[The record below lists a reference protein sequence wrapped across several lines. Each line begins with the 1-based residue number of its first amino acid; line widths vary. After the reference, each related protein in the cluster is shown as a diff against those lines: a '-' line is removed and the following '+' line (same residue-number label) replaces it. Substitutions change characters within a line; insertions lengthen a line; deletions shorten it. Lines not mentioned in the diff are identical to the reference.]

1 MGRKALKRLRKKR
14 RTIKLRKAPA
24 QASPPVPPV
33 DLVRFM
39 MANNSASN
47 NIAQNNH
54 EELLMMRMASEKKN
68 QEMESYKRQIDM
80 ELQKQK
86 DIISERARLDKENK
100 NMLSEL
106 KKQIESDKFMED
118 ATRENNDV
126 KNKLEL
132 QNVKH
137 EHKMNI
143 QTQKNE
149 VTEQEIQRQKELN
162 KKQEENVKLKRELE
176 IIKQK
181 NNELNNQIKNND
193 LYNNNLQLKDE
204 IKRLKSEN
212 EAYDELIK
220 TDEFVKSADN
230 HKKYIL
236 ELEKQKFDSEL
247 KDQVYKKRREVLLNY
262 ANIPEISEEQ
272 WTAMQ
277 NKLKESIQSSIVK
290 EMEFKK
296 QQEEFNKK
304 EDETNHYKELLD
316 QQTKKMHEAEIEK
329 VRAEKKI
336 EKMKNKSELAD
347 EMKEAIEYEATQRM
361 DIEEINKKTDLA
373 KKAMEVY
380 QESLAVN
387 AQNKYIKDNGLKN
400 AKVLAEMKQKIVETE
415 YSNNAIKEYSDL
427 LDQLQKA
434 EATNSVAAKMYN
446 FTDKFTDYRT
456 SVPAAKILIEQ
467 MGYYNNSFDKRRNL
481 VDSLEARI
489 AQNPNV
495 WSYMVKKYNQL
506 EDVRNHYS
514 FQTLPYLTE
523 IINNMDQTI
532 NEFKENN
539 WALS

>member
-24 QASPPVPPV
+24 QASPPV

-262 ANIPEISEEQ
+262 ANIPEISEKQ
-272 WTAMQ
+272 WTEMQ
-277 NKLKESIQSSIVK
+277 NKLKQSIQSSIVK

-304 EDETNHYKELLD
+304 EAETNHYKELLD

-329 VRAEKKI
+329 VRAEKRLEKI
-336 EKMKNKSELAD
+336 NNKSELAD

-373 KKAMEVY
+373 KRAMEVY
-380 QESLAVN
+380 QESLVVN

-400 AKVLAEMKQKIVETE
+400 AKELAEMKQKIVETE

-456 SVPAAKILIEQ
+456 GVPAAKILIEQ
-467 MGYYNNSFDKRRNL
+467 MGYYKNSFENRRNL

-495 WSYMVKKYNQL
+495 WSYMVKKHNEL

-523 IINNMDQTI
+523 IINNMDKTI

>member
-24 QASPPVPPV
+24 QASPPV

-181 NNELNNQIKNND
+181 NSELNNQIKNND

-262 ANIPEISEEQ
+262 ANIPEISEKQ

-277 NKLKESIQSSIVK
+277 NKLKQSIQSSIVK

-304 EDETNHYKELLD
+304 EAETNHYKELLD

-329 VRAEKKI
+329 VRAEKRLEKI
-336 EKMKNKSELAD
+336 NNKSELAD

-380 QESLAVN
+380 QESLVVN

-400 AKVLAEMKQKIVETE
+400 AKELAEMKQKIVETE

-456 SVPAAKILIEQ
+456 GVPAAKILIEQ
-467 MGYYNNSFDKRRNL
+467 MGYYKNSFENRRNL

-495 WSYMVKKYNQL
+495 WSYMVKNHNEL

-523 IINNMDQTI
+523 IINNMDKTI

>member
-24 QASPPVPPV
+24 QASPPV

-181 NNELNNQIKNND
+181 NNELNNQIKKND

-262 ANIPEISEEQ
+262 ANIPEISEKQ

-277 NKLKESIQSSIVK
+277 NKLKESIQSSIVQ

-304 EDETNHYKELLD
+304 EAETNHYKELLE

-329 VRAEKKI
+329 VRAEKRLEKI
-336 EKMKNKSELAD
+336 NNKSELAD

-373 KKAMEVY
+373 KRAMEVY
-380 QESLAVN
+380 QESLVVN

-400 AKVLAEMKQKIVETE
+400 AKELAEMKQKIVETE

-446 FTDKFTDYRT
+446 FTDNFTDYRT
-456 SVPAAKILIEQ
+456 GVPAAKILIEQ
-467 MGYYNNSFDKRRNL
+467 MGYYKNSFDKRRNL

-523 IINNMDQTI
+523 IINNMDKTI

>member
-24 QASPPVPPV
+24 QASPPV

-181 NNELNNQIKNND
+181 NSELNNQIKNND

-262 ANIPEISEEQ
+262 ANIPEISEKQ
-272 WTAMQ
+272 WTEMQ

-304 EDETNHYKELLD
+304 EAETNHYKELLD

-329 VRAEKKI
+329 VRAEKRLEKI
-336 EKMKNKSELAD
+336 NNKSALAD

-373 KKAMEVY
+373 KRAMEVY
-380 QESLAVN
+380 QESLVVN

-400 AKVLAEMKQKIVETE
+400 AKELAEMKQKIVETE

-456 SVPAAKILIEQ
+456 GVPAAKILIEQ
-467 MGYYNNSFDKRRNL
+467 MGYYKNSFDKRRNL

-495 WSYMVKKYNQL
+495 WSYMVKKYNEL

-523 IINNMDQTI
+523 IINNMDKTI

>member
-24 QASPPVPPV
+24 QASPPV

-262 ANIPEISEEQ
+262 ANIPEISEKQ
-272 WTAMQ
+272 WTEMQ

-304 EDETNHYKELLD
+304 EAETNHYKELLD

-329 VRAEKKI
+329 VRAEKRLEKI
-336 EKMKNKSELAD
+336 NNKSELAD

-373 KKAMEVY
+373 KRAMEVY
-380 QESLAVN
+380 QESLVVN

-400 AKVLAEMKQKIVETE
+400 AKELAEMKQKIVETE

-456 SVPAAKILIEQ
+456 GVPAAKILIEQ
-467 MGYYNNSFDKRRNL
+467 MGYYKNSFDKRRNL

-495 WSYMVKKYNQL
+495 WSYMVKKYNEL

>member
-24 QASPPVPPV
+24 QASPPV

-181 NNELNNQIKNND
+181 NSELNNQIKNND
-193 LYNNNLQLKDE
+193 LYNNNLQLEDE

-262 ANIPEISEEQ
+262 ANIPEISEKQ
-272 WTAMQ
+272 WTEMQ

-304 EDETNHYKELLD
+304 EAETNHYKELLD

-329 VRAEKKI
+329 VRAEKRLEKI
-336 EKMKNKSELAD
+336 NNKSELAD

-373 KKAMEVY
+373 KRAMEVY
-380 QESLAVN
+380 QESLVVN

-400 AKVLAEMKQKIVETE
+400 AKELAEMKQKIVETE

-434 EATNSVAAKMYN
+434 EAANSVAAKMYN

-456 SVPAAKILIEQ
+456 GVPAAKILIEQ
-467 MGYYNNSFDKRRNL
+467 MGYYKNSFDKRRNL

-495 WSYMVKKYNQL
+495 WSYMVKKHNEL

>member
-24 QASPPVPPV
+24 QASPPV

-181 NNELNNQIKNND
+181 NSELNNQIKNND

-262 ANIPEISEEQ
+262 ANIPEISEKQ
-272 WTAMQ
+272 WTEMQ

-304 EDETNHYKELLD
+304 EAETNHYKELLD

-329 VRAEKKI
+329 VRAEKRLEKI
-336 EKMKNKSELAD
+336 NNKSELAD

-373 KKAMEVY
+373 KRAMEVY
-380 QESLAVN
+380 QESLVVN

-400 AKVLAEMKQKIVETE
+400 AKELAEMKQKIVETE

-446 FTDKFTDYRT
+446 FTDNFTDYRT
-456 SVPAAKILIEQ
+456 GVPAAKILIEQ

-495 WSYMVKKYNQL
+495 WSYMVKNHNEL

-523 IINNMDQTI
+523 IINNMDQII
-532 NEFKENN
+532 NEFKASN
-539 WALS
+539 WPLS

>member
-24 QASPPVPPV
+24 QASPPV

-181 NNELNNQIKNND
+181 NSELNNQIKNND

-262 ANIPEISEEQ
+262 ANIPEISEKQ
-272 WTAMQ
+272 WTEMQ

-304 EDETNHYKELLD
+304 EAETNHYKELLD

-329 VRAEKKI
+329 VRAEKRLEKI
-336 EKMKNKSELAD
+336 NNKSELAD
-347 EMKEAIEYEATQRM
+347 EMKEALEYEATQRM

-380 QESLAVN
+380 QESLVVN

-400 AKVLAEMKQKIVETE
+400 AKELAEMKQKIVETE

-456 SVPAAKILIEQ
+456 GVPAAKILIEQ
-467 MGYYNNSFDKRRNL
+467 MGYYKNSFENRRNL

-495 WSYMVKKYNQL
+495 WSYMVKKHNEL

-523 IINNMDQTI
+523 IINNMDKTI

>member
-24 QASPPVPPV
+24 QASPPV

-181 NNELNNQIKNND
+181 NSELNNQIKNND
-193 LYNNNLQLKDE
+193 LYNNNLQLEDE

-262 ANIPEISEEQ
+262 ANIPEISEKQ
-272 WTAMQ
+272 WTEMQ

-304 EDETNHYKELLD
+304 EAETNHYKELLE

-329 VRAEKKI
+329 VRAEKRLEKI
-336 EKMKNKSELAD
+336 NNKSELAD

-380 QESLAVN
+380 QESLVVN

-400 AKVLAEMKQKIVETE
+400 AKELAEMKQKIVETE

-446 FTDKFTDYRT
+446 FTDNFTDYRT
-456 SVPAAKILIEQ
+456 GVPAAKILIEQ
-467 MGYYNNSFDKRRNL
+467 MGYYKNSFENRRNL

-495 WSYMVKKYNQL
+495 WSYMVKKYNEL

>member
-24 QASPPVPPV
+24 QASPPV

-181 NNELNNQIKNND
+181 NSELNNQIKNND

-262 ANIPEISEEQ
+262 ANIPEISEKQ
-272 WTAMQ
+272 WTEMQ

-304 EDETNHYKELLD
+304 EAETNHYKELLD

-329 VRAEKKI
+329 VRAEKRLEKI
-336 EKMKNKSELAD
+336 NNKSELAD

-380 QESLAVN
+380 QESLVVN

-400 AKVLAEMKQKIVETE
+400 AKELAEMKQKIVETE

-446 FTDKFTDYRT
+446 FTDNFTDYRT
-456 SVPAAKILIEQ
+456 GVPAAKILIEQ
-467 MGYYNNSFDKRRNL
+467 MGYYKNSFENRRKL

-495 WSYMVKKYNQL
+495 WSYMVKKYNEL

-523 IINNMDQTI
+523 IINNMDKTI
-532 NEFKENN
+532 NEFKASN
-539 WALS
+539 WPLS

>member
-24 QASPPVPPV
+24 QASPPV

-181 NNELNNQIKNND
+181 NSELNNQIKNND

-262 ANIPEISEEQ
+262 ANIPEISEKQ

-304 EDETNHYKELLD
+304 EAETNHYKELLD

-329 VRAEKKI
+329 VRAEKRLEKI
-336 EKMKNKSELAD
+336 NNKSELAD

-380 QESLAVN
+380 QESLVVN

-400 AKVLAEMKQKIVETE
+400 AKELAEMKQKIVETE

-456 SVPAAKILIEQ
+456 GVPAAKILIEQ
-467 MGYYNNSFDKRRNL
+467 MGYYKNSFENKRKL

-495 WSYMVKKYNQL
+495 WSYMVKNHNEL

-523 IINNMDQTI
+523 IINNMDKTI

>member
-24 QASPPVPPV
+24 QASPPV

-181 NNELNNQIKNND
+181 NSELNNQIKNND

-262 ANIPEISEEQ
+262 ANIPEISEKQ
-272 WTAMQ
+272 WTEMQ
-277 NKLKESIQSSIVK
+277 NKLKQSIQSSIVK

-304 EDETNHYKELLD
+304 EAETNHYKELLD

-329 VRAEKKI
+329 VRAEKRLEKI
-336 EKMKNKSELAD
+336 NNKSELAD

-380 QESLAVN
+380 QESLVVN

-400 AKVLAEMKQKIVETE
+400 AKELAEMKQKIVETE

-467 MGYYNNSFDKRRNL
+467 MGYYKNSFDKRRNL

-495 WSYMVKKYNQL
+495 WSYMVKKHNEL

-523 IINNMDQTI
+523 IINNMDKTI

>member
-24 QASPPVPPV
+24 QASPPV

-193 LYNNNLQLKDE
+193 LYNNNLQLEDE

-262 ANIPEISEEQ
+262 ANIPEISEKQ
-272 WTAMQ
+272 WTEMQ

-304 EDETNHYKELLD
+304 EAETNHYKELLE

-329 VRAEKKI
+329 VRAEKRL
-336 EKMKNKSELAD
+336 EKMNNKSVLAD
-347 EMKEAIEYEATQRM
+347 EMKEALEYEATQRM

-380 QESLAVN
+380 QESLVVN

-400 AKVLAEMKQKIVETE
+400 AKELAEMKQKIVETE

-495 WSYMVKKYNQL
+495 WSYMVKNHNEL

-523 IINNMDQTI
+523 IINNMDKTI

>member
-24 QASPPVPPV
+24 QASPPV

-181 NNELNNQIKNND
+181 NSELNNQIKNND

-262 ANIPEISEEQ
+262 ANIPEISEKQ
-272 WTAMQ
+272 WTEMQ

-304 EDETNHYKELLD
+304 EAETNHYKELLD

-380 QESLAVN
+380 QESLVVN

-400 AKVLAEMKQKIVETE
+400 AKELAEMKQKIVETE

-456 SVPAAKILIEQ
+456 GVPAAKILIEQ
-467 MGYYNNSFDKRRNL
+467 MGYYKNSFDKRRNL

-495 WSYMVKKYNQL
+495 WSYMVKKYNEL

-523 IINNMDQTI
+523 IINNMDKTI

>member
-24 QASPPVPPV
+24 QASPPV

-181 NNELNNQIKNND
+181 NSELNNQIKNND

-262 ANIPEISEEQ
+262 ANIPEISEKQ
-272 WTAMQ
+272 WTEMQ

-304 EDETNHYKELLD
+304 EAETNHYKELLD

-329 VRAEKKI
+329 VRAEKRLEKI
-336 EKMKNKSELAD
+336 NNKSELAD

-373 KKAMEVY
+373 KRAMEVY
-380 QESLAVN
+380 QESLVVN

-400 AKVLAEMKQKIVETE
+400 AKELAEMKQKIVETE

-456 SVPAAKILIEQ
+456 GVPAAKILIEQ
-467 MGYYNNSFDKRRNL
+467 MGYYKNSFENRRKL

-523 IINNMDQTI
+523 IINNMDKTI

>member
-24 QASPPVPPV
+24 QASPPV

-262 ANIPEISEEQ
+262 ANIPEISEKQ

-304 EDETNHYKELLD
+304 EAETNHYKELLD

-329 VRAEKKI
+329 VRAEKRL
-336 EKMKNKSELAD
+336 EKMNNKSELAD

-380 QESLAVN
+380 QESLVVN

-400 AKVLAEMKQKIVETE
+400 AKELAEMKQKIVETE

-434 EATNSVAAKMYN
+434 EAANSVAAKMYN

-456 SVPAAKILIEQ
+456 GVPAAKILIEQ
-467 MGYYNNSFDKRRNL
+467 MGYYKNSFENRRKL

-523 IINNMDQTI
+523 IINNMDKTI

>member
-24 QASPPVPPV
+24 QASPPV

-262 ANIPEISEEQ
+262 ANIPEISEKQ
-272 WTAMQ
+272 WTEMQ

-304 EDETNHYKELLD
+304 EAETNHYKELLD

-329 VRAEKKI
+329 VRAEKRLEKI
-336 EKMKNKSELAD
+336 NNKSELAD

-380 QESLAVN
+380 QESLVVN

-400 AKVLAEMKQKIVETE
+400 AKELAEMKQKIVETE

-434 EATNSVAAKMYN
+434 EAANSVAAKMYN

-456 SVPAAKILIEQ
+456 GVPAAKILIEQ
-467 MGYYNNSFDKRRNL
+467 MGYYKNSFENRRNL

-495 WSYMVKKYNQL
+495 WSYMVKNHNEL

-523 IINNMDQTI
+523 IINNMDKTI

>member
-24 QASPPVPPV
+24 QASPPV

-193 LYNNNLQLKDE
+193 LYNNNLQLEDE

-262 ANIPEISEEQ
+262 ANIPEISEKQ
-272 WTAMQ
+272 WTEMQ

-304 EDETNHYKELLD
+304 EAETNHYKELLD

-329 VRAEKKI
+329 VRAEKRLEKI
-336 EKMKNKSELAD
+336 NNKSELAD

-380 QESLAVN
+380 QESLVVN

-400 AKVLAEMKQKIVETE
+400 AKELAEMKQKIVETE

-446 FTDKFTDYRT
+446 FTDNFTDYRT
-456 SVPAAKILIEQ
+456 GVPAAKTLIEQ
-467 MGYYNNSFDKRRNL
+467 MGYYKNSFDKRRNL

-495 WSYMVKKYNQL
+495 WSYMVKNHNEL

-523 IINNMDQTI
+523 IINNMDKTI

>member
-24 QASPPVPPV
+24 QASPPV

-193 LYNNNLQLKDE
+193 LYNNNLQLEDE

-262 ANIPEISEEQ
+262 ANIPEISEKQ

-304 EDETNHYKELLD
+304 EAETNHYKELLD

-329 VRAEKKI
+329 VRAEKRLEKI
-336 EKMKNKSELAD
+336 NNKSELAD

-380 QESLAVN
+380 QESLVVN

-400 AKVLAEMKQKIVETE
+400 AKELAEMKQKIVETE

-434 EATNSVAAKMYN
+434 EAANSVAAKMYN

-456 SVPAAKILIEQ
+456 GVPAAKILIEQ
-467 MGYYNNSFDKRRNL
+467 MGYYKNSFENRRNL

-495 WSYMVKKYNQL
+495 WSYMVKKHNEL

-523 IINNMDQTI
+523 IINNMDKTI

>member
-24 QASPPVPPV
+24 QASPPV

-181 NNELNNQIKNND
+181 NSELNNQIKNND
-193 LYNNNLQLKDE
+193 LYNNNLQLEDE

-262 ANIPEISEEQ
+262 ANIPEISEKQ
-272 WTAMQ
+272 WTEMQ

-304 EDETNHYKELLD
+304 EAETNHYKELLD

-329 VRAEKKI
+329 VRAEKKL
-336 EKMKNKSELAD
+336 EKINNKSALAD

-373 KKAMEVY
+373 KRAMEVY
-380 QESLAVN
+380 QESLVVN

-400 AKVLAEMKQKIVETE
+400 AKELAEMKQKIVETE

-467 MGYYNNSFDKRRNL
+467 MGYYKNSFDKRRNL

-495 WSYMVKKYNQL
+495 WSYMVKNHNEL

-523 IINNMDQTI
+523 IINNMDKTI

>member
-24 QASPPVPPV
+24 QASPPV

-193 LYNNNLQLKDE
+193 LYNNNLQLEDE

-262 ANIPEISEEQ
+262 ANIPEISEKQ
-272 WTAMQ
+272 WTEMQ

-304 EDETNHYKELLD
+304 EAETNHYKELLD

-329 VRAEKKI
+329 VRAEKRLEKI
-336 EKMKNKSELAD
+336 NNKSELAD

-373 KKAMEVY
+373 KRAMEVY
-380 QESLAVN
+380 QESLVVN

-400 AKVLAEMKQKIVETE
+400 AKELAEMKQKIVETE

-446 FTDKFTDYRT
+446 FTDNFTDYRT
-456 SVPAAKILIEQ
+456 GVPAAKILIEQ
-467 MGYYNNSFDKRRNL
+467 MGYYKNSFENRRNL

-495 WSYMVKKYNQL
+495 WSYMVKKHNEL

>member
-24 QASPPVPPV
+24 QASPPV

-262 ANIPEISEEQ
+262 ANIPEISEKQ
-272 WTAMQ
+272 WTEMQ

-304 EDETNHYKELLD
+304 EAETNHYKELLD

-329 VRAEKKI
+329 VRAEKRLEKI
-336 EKMKNKSELAD
+336 NNKSELAD

-380 QESLAVN
+380 QESLVVN

-400 AKVLAEMKQKIVETE
+400 AKELAEMKQKIVETE

-434 EATNSVAAKMYN
+434 EAANSVAAKMYN

-456 SVPAAKILIEQ
+456 GVPAAKILIEQ
-467 MGYYNNSFDKRRNL
+467 MGYYKNSFDKRRNL

-495 WSYMVKKYNQL
+495 WSYMVKNHNEL

-523 IINNMDQTI
+523 IINNMDKTI

>member
-24 QASPPVPPV
+24 QASPPV

-262 ANIPEISEEQ
+262 ANIPEISEKQ

-304 EDETNHYKELLD
+304 EAETNHYKELLD

-329 VRAEKKI
+329 VRAEKRLEKI
-336 EKMKNKSELAD
+336 NNKSELAD

-373 KKAMEVY
+373 KRAMEVY
-380 QESLAVN
+380 QESLVVN

-400 AKVLAEMKQKIVETE
+400 AKELAEMKQKIVETE

-456 SVPAAKILIEQ
+456 GVPAAKILIEQ
-467 MGYYNNSFDKRRNL
+467 MGYYKNSFDKRRNL

-495 WSYMVKKYNQL
+495 WSYMVKKYNEL

-523 IINNMDQTI
+523 IINNMDKTI

>member
-24 QASPPVPPV
+24 QASPPV

-262 ANIPEISEEQ
+262 ANIPEISEKQ

-304 EDETNHYKELLD
+304 EAETNHYKELLD

-329 VRAEKKI
+329 VRAEKRLEKI
-336 EKMKNKSELAD
+336 NNKSELAD

-380 QESLAVN
+380 QESLVVN

-400 AKVLAEMKQKIVETE
+400 AKELAEMKQKIVETE

-456 SVPAAKILIEQ
+456 GVPAAKILIEQ
-467 MGYYNNSFDKRRNL
+467 MGYYKNSFDKRRNL

-495 WSYMVKKYNQL
+495 WSYMVKKYNEL

-523 IINNMDQTI
+523 IINNMDKTI

>member
-24 QASPPVPPV
+24 QASPPV

-181 NNELNNQIKNND
+181 NNELNNQIKKND

-212 EAYDELIK
+212 EAYDELIE

-262 ANIPEISEEQ
+262 ANIPEISEKQ
-272 WTAMQ
+272 WTEMQ

-304 EDETNHYKELLD
+304 EAETNHYKELLD

-329 VRAEKKI
+329 VRAEKRLEKI
-336 EKMKNKSELAD
+336 NNKSELAD

-373 KKAMEVY
+373 KRAMEVY
-380 QESLAVN
+380 QESLVVN

-400 AKVLAEMKQKIVETE
+400 AKELAEMKQKIVETE

-446 FTDKFTDYRT
+446 FTDNFTDYRT
-456 SVPAAKILIEQ
+456 GVPAAKILIEQ
-467 MGYYNNSFDKRRNL
+467 MGYYKNSFENKRKL

-495 WSYMVKKYNQL
+495 WSYMVKNHNEL

-523 IINNMDQTI
+523 IINNMDKTI

>member
-24 QASPPVPPV
+24 QASPPV

-181 NNELNNQIKNND
+181 NSELNNQIKNND
-193 LYNNNLQLKDE
+193 LYNNNLQLEDE

-262 ANIPEISEEQ
+262 ANIPEISEKQ
-272 WTAMQ
+272 WTEMQ

-304 EDETNHYKELLD
+304 EAETNHYKELLE

-329 VRAEKKI
+329 VRAEKRLEKI
-336 EKMKNKSELAD
+336 NNKSELAD

-380 QESLAVN
+380 QESLVVN

-400 AKVLAEMKQKIVETE
+400 AKELAEMKQKIVETE

-446 FTDKFTDYRT
+446 FTDNFTDYRT
-456 SVPAAKILIEQ
+456 GVPAAKILIEQ
-467 MGYYNNSFDKRRNL
+467 MGYYKNSFDKRRNL

-495 WSYMVKKYNQL
+495 WSYMVKKHNEL

-523 IINNMDQTI
+523 IINNMDKTI

>member
-24 QASPPVPPV
+24 QASPPV

-181 NNELNNQIKNND
+181 NSELNNQIKNND

-262 ANIPEISEEQ
+262 ANIPEISEKQ
-272 WTAMQ
+272 WTEMQ

-304 EDETNHYKELLD
+304 EAETNHYKELLD

-329 VRAEKKI
+329 VRAEKRLEKI
-336 EKMKNKSELAD
+336 NNKSELAD

-380 QESLAVN
+380 QESLVVN

-400 AKVLAEMKQKIVETE
+400 AKELAEMKQKIVETE

-434 EATNSVAAKMYN
+434 EAANSVAAKMYN

-467 MGYYNNSFDKRRNL
+467 MGYYKNSFENRRKL

-495 WSYMVKKYNQL
+495 WSYMVKKHNEL

-523 IINNMDQTI
+523 IINNMDKTI

>member
-24 QASPPVPPV
+24 QASPPV

-193 LYNNNLQLKDE
+193 LYNNNLQLEDE

-262 ANIPEISEEQ
+262 ANIPEISEKQ
-272 WTAMQ
+272 WTEMQ

-304 EDETNHYKELLD
+304 EAETNHYKELLD

-380 QESLAVN
+380 QESLVVN

-400 AKVLAEMKQKIVETE
+400 AKELAEMKQKIVETE

-446 FTDKFTDYRT
+446 FTDNFTDYRT
-456 SVPAAKILIEQ
+456 GVPAAKILIEQ
-467 MGYYNNSFDKRRNL
+467 MGYYKNSFENRRKL

-495 WSYMVKKYNQL
+495 WSYMVKKYNEL

-523 IINNMDQTI
+523 IINNMDKTI

>member
-24 QASPPVPPV
+24 QASPPV

-181 NNELNNQIKNND
+181 NSELNNQIKNND

-262 ANIPEISEEQ
+262 ANIPEISEKQ
-272 WTAMQ
+272 WTEMQ

-304 EDETNHYKELLD
+304 EAETNHYKELLD

-329 VRAEKKI
+329 VRAEKRLEKI
-336 EKMKNKSELAD
+336 NNKSELAD

-373 KKAMEVY
+373 KRAMEVY
-380 QESLAVN
+380 QESLVVN

-400 AKVLAEMKQKIVETE
+400 AKELAEMKQKIVETE

-446 FTDKFTDYRT
+446 FTDNFTDYRT
-456 SVPAAKILIEQ
+456 GVPAAKILIEQ
-467 MGYYNNSFDKRRNL
+467 MGYYKNSFENRRKL

-495 WSYMVKKYNQL
+495 WSYMVKNHNEL

>member
-24 QASPPVPPV
+24 QASPPV

-262 ANIPEISEEQ
+262 ANIPEISEKQ
-272 WTAMQ
+272 WTSMQ

-304 EDETNHYKELLD
+304 EAETNHYKELLD

-329 VRAEKKI
+329 VRAEKRLEKI
-336 EKMKNKSELAD
+336 NNKSELAD

-380 QESLAVN
+380 QESLVVN

-400 AKVLAEMKQKIVETE
+400 AKELAEMKQKIVETE

-446 FTDKFTDYRT
+446 FTDNFTDYRT
-456 SVPAAKILIEQ
+456 GVPAAKILIEQ
-467 MGYYNNSFDKRRNL
+467 MGYYKNSFENRRKL

-495 WSYMVKKYNQL
+495 WSYMVKNHNEL

-523 IINNMDQTI
+523 IINNMDKTI

>member
-24 QASPPVPPV
+24 QASPPV

-181 NNELNNQIKNND
+181 NNELNNQIKKND

-262 ANIPEISEEQ
+262 ANIPEISEKQ
-272 WTAMQ
+272 WTEMQ
-277 NKLKESIQSSIVK
+277 NKLKQSIQSSIVQ

-304 EDETNHYKELLD
+304 EAETNHYKELLD

-329 VRAEKKI
+329 VRAEKRL
-336 EKMKNKSELAD
+336 EKMNNKSVLAD
-347 EMKEAIEYEATQRM
+347 EMKEALEYEATQRM
-361 DIEEINKKTDLA
+361 DIEEINKKNDLA

-380 QESLAVN
+380 QESLVVN

-400 AKVLAEMKQKIVETE
+400 AKELAEMKQKIVETE

-446 FTDKFTDYRT
+446 FTDNFTDYRT
-456 SVPAAKILIEQ
+456 GVPAAKILIEQ
-467 MGYYNNSFDKRRNL
+467 MGYYKNSFDKRRNL

-495 WSYMVKKYNQL
+495 WSYMVKNHNEL

-523 IINNMDQTI
+523 IINNMDKTI

>member
-24 QASPPVPPV
+24 QASPPV

-262 ANIPEISEEQ
+262 ANIPEISEKQ
-272 WTAMQ
+272 WTEMQ

-304 EDETNHYKELLD
+304 EAETNHYKELLD

-329 VRAEKKI
+329 VRAEKRLEKI
-336 EKMKNKSELAD
+336 NNKSELAD

-380 QESLAVN
+380 QESLVVN

-400 AKVLAEMKQKIVETE
+400 AKELAEMKQKIVETE

-456 SVPAAKILIEQ
+456 GVPAAKILIEQ
-467 MGYYNNSFDKRRNL
+467 MGYYKNSFENRRKL

-495 WSYMVKKYNQL
+495 WSYMVKKYNEL

>member
-24 QASPPVPPV
+24 QASPPV

-181 NNELNNQIKNND
+181 NSELNNQIKNND

-262 ANIPEISEEQ
+262 ANIPEISEKQ
-272 WTAMQ
+272 WTEMQ
-277 NKLKESIQSSIVK
+277 NKLKESIQSSIVQ

-304 EDETNHYKELLD
+304 EAETNHYKELLD

-329 VRAEKKI
+329 VRAEKRLEKI
-336 EKMKNKSELAD
+336 NNKSELAD

-373 KKAMEVY
+373 KRAMEVY
-380 QESLAVN
+380 QESLVVN

-400 AKVLAEMKQKIVETE
+400 AKELAEMKQKIVETE

-456 SVPAAKILIEQ
+456 GVPAAKILIEQ
-467 MGYYNNSFDKRRNL
+467 MGYYKNSFDKRRNL

-495 WSYMVKKYNQL
+495 WSYMVKNHNEL

-523 IINNMDQTI
+523 IINNMDKTI
-532 NEFKENN
+532 NEFKASN
-539 WALS
+539 WPLS

>member
-24 QASPPVPPV
+24 QASPPV

-181 NNELNNQIKNND
+181 NSELNNQIKNND
-193 LYNNNLQLKDE
+193 LYNNNLQLEDE

-262 ANIPEISEEQ
+262 ANIPEISEKQ
-272 WTAMQ
+272 WTEMQ

-304 EDETNHYKELLD
+304 EAETNHYKELLD

-347 EMKEAIEYEATQRM
+347 EMKEALEYEATQRM

-373 KKAMEVY
+373 KRAMEVY
-380 QESLAVN
+380 QESLVVN

-400 AKVLAEMKQKIVETE
+400 AKELAEMKQKIVETE

-434 EATNSVAAKMYN
+434 EAANSVTAKMYN

-467 MGYYNNSFDKRRNL
+467 MGYYKNSFDKRRNL

-495 WSYMVKKYNQL
+495 WSYMVKKHNEL

-523 IINNMDQTI
+523 IINNMDKTI

>member
-24 QASPPVPPV
+24 QASPPV

-262 ANIPEISEEQ
+262 ANIPEISEKQ
-272 WTAMQ
+272 WTEMQ

-304 EDETNHYKELLD
+304 EAETNHYKELLD

-329 VRAEKKI
+329 VRAEKRLEKI
-336 EKMKNKSELAD
+336 NNKSELAD

-380 QESLAVN
+380 QESLVVN

-400 AKVLAEMKQKIVETE
+400 AKELAEMKQKIVETE

-446 FTDKFTDYRT
+446 FTDNFTDYRT
-456 SVPAAKILIEQ
+456 GVPAAKILIEQ
-467 MGYYNNSFDKRRNL
+467 MGYYKNSFENRRKL

-495 WSYMVKKYNQL
+495 WSYMVKKHNEL

-523 IINNMDQTI
+523 IINNMDKTI

>member
-24 QASPPVPPV
+24 QASPPV

-262 ANIPEISEEQ
+262 ANIPEISEKQ
-272 WTAMQ
+272 WTEMQ

-304 EDETNHYKELLD
+304 EAETNHYKELLD

-329 VRAEKKI
+329 VRAEKRLEKI
-336 EKMKNKSELAD
+336 NNKSELAD

-380 QESLAVN
+380 QESLVVN

-400 AKVLAEMKQKIVETE
+400 AKELAEMKQKIVETE

-446 FTDKFTDYRT
+446 FTDNFTDYRT
-456 SVPAAKILIEQ
+456 GVPAAKILIEQ
-467 MGYYNNSFDKRRNL
+467 MGYYNNSFDNRRNL

-495 WSYMVKKYNQL
+495 WSYMVKNHNEL

-523 IINNMDQTI
+523 IINNMDKTI

>member
-24 QASPPVPPV
+24 QASPPV

-262 ANIPEISEEQ
+262 ANIPEISEKQ
-272 WTAMQ
+272 WTEMQ

-304 EDETNHYKELLD
+304 EAETNHYKELLD

-329 VRAEKKI
+329 VRAEKRLEKI
-336 EKMKNKSELAD
+336 NNKSELAD

-373 KKAMEVY
+373 KRAMEVY
-380 QESLAVN
+380 QESLVVN

-400 AKVLAEMKQKIVETE
+400 AKELAEMKQKIVETE

-434 EATNSVAAKMYN
+434 EAANSVAAKMYN

-456 SVPAAKILIEQ
+456 GVPAAKILIEQ

-495 WSYMVKKYNQL
+495 WSYMVKNHNEL

-532 NEFKENN
+532 NEFKASN
-539 WALS
+539 WPLS

>member
-24 QASPPVPPV
+24 QASPPV

-181 NNELNNQIKNND
+181 NSELNNQIKNND

-262 ANIPEISEEQ
+262 ANIPEISEKQ

-304 EDETNHYKELLD
+304 EAETNHYKELLD

-380 QESLAVN
+380 QESLVVN

-400 AKVLAEMKQKIVETE
+400 AKELAEMKQKIVETE

-456 SVPAAKILIEQ
+456 GVPAAKILIEQ
-467 MGYYNNSFDKRRNL
+467 MGYYKNSFENKRKL

-495 WSYMVKKYNQL
+495 WSYMVKNHNEL

-523 IINNMDQTI
+523 IINNMDKTI

>member
-24 QASPPVPPV
+24 QASPPV

-181 NNELNNQIKNND
+181 NSELNNQIKNND

-262 ANIPEISEEQ
+262 ANIPEISEKQ
-272 WTAMQ
+272 WTEMQ

-304 EDETNHYKELLD
+304 EAETNHYKELLD

-329 VRAEKKI
+329 VRAEKRLEKI
-336 EKMKNKSELAD
+336 NNKSELAD

-380 QESLAVN
+380 QESLVVN

-400 AKVLAEMKQKIVETE
+400 AKELAEMKQKIVETE

-456 SVPAAKILIEQ
+456 GVPAAKTLIEQ
-467 MGYYNNSFDKRRNL
+467 MGYYKNSFENRRKL

-495 WSYMVKKYNQL
+495 WSYMVKKHNEL

-523 IINNMDQTI
+523 IINNMDKTI